1 MVYERKDSV
10 VRGVG
15 LTCELSLV
23 TVTHI
28 LLCNLISSHL
38 HDTGLDHILNVLHV
52 YCVGHRLYL
61 FFQVVC
67 DGVNLVFVKLVELV
81 NLVVG
86 SLDGIL
92 YLRQIKCHLFSIPFD
107 YVYVCF

>member
-28 LLCNLISSHL
+28 FLCNLISSHL

-52 YCVGHRLYL
+52 NCVGH
-61 FFQVVC
+61 
-67 DGVNLVFVKLVELV
+67 
-81 NLVVG
+81 
-86 SLDGIL
+86 
-92 YLRQIKCHLFSIPFD
+92 
-107 YVYVCF
+107 